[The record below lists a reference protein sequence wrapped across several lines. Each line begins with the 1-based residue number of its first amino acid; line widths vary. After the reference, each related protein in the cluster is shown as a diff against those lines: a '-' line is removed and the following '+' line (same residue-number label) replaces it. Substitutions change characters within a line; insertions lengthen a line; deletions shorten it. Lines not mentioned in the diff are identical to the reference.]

1 MRMFL
6 ADLVIC
12 RVSQELLVFPV
23 VSPAQHLVP
32 DVVVVVVAVASAEV
46 RASAC
51 VCVCFAI
58 YRLVGP

>member
-23 VSPAQHLVP
+23 VSPAQHLAP
-32 DVVVVVVAVASAEV
+32 VVVVVVVASAEV
-46 RASAC
+46 RASSC